1 MYICMHELVTTIT
14 KRSSNADRSA
24 NLDHLAGAALR
35 VGSLLTTWRLALMPA
50 SLSLTPPAAVG
61 QRLLVLH
68 EAVPVI
74 VAPQRQATSTC
85 KVTAA
90 QVRKKQAEEDT
101 FINQAGR

>member
-1 MYICMHELVTTIT
+1 
-14 KRSSNADRSA
+14 
-24 NLDHLAGAALR
+24 
-35 VGSLLTTWRLALMPA
+35 MPA